1 MPILVSLA
9 DIRDGVVIVYGILG
23 ILFFFVAAIVTL
35 VVGFT
40 ARSLLRSVKE
50 VIDDS
55 VRPTVNSIKEAAD
68 TLRGTTE
75 FVGRTAI
82 TPIVRTYGAFAGVR
96 KGLSVLAG
104 VSRRRRAK

>member
-35 VVGFT
+35 VVGLT
-40 ARSLLRSVKE
+40 ARSLLRSVKD
-50 VIDDS
+50 VIEDS

-68 TLRGTTE
+68 TVRGTTD
-75 FVGRTAI
+75 FVGRTAV

-104 VSRRRRAK
+104 VSRRRQAK